1 MAASV
6 RFASKVLGR
15 PLVDT
20 RDVLNSCYTHLLHR
34 DPDAA
39 GFAGYSGFLRD
50 GGSIDHV
57 IKDIVDSDE
66 FKNIQL
72 ERQQRLVA
80 DADQDLA
87 SSTDITMIQ
96 TCDGPNYYPLLLEGR
111 QANEAYALRNGFKY
125 ECFLGIK
132 RGYFPWHACFNRII
146 MLQDMVRSGYRGWA
160 FYLDADAYVF
170 DQAFDLA
177 EYLDRHSDK
186 AFIAGAGG
194 STGEHWDINDGAF
207 LVNLGHPDARE
218 IVQRWHDHFLG
229 TPDDALRCAVNWEDV
244 PSDQPRLHEILR
256 ETPRLME
263 GLLVEVRAL
272 FNDYRSSFVRQALR
286 GHGLSIAQRA
296 EIIRR
301 DLADSVKAVQP
312 TGELVAQNG

>member
-1 MAASV
+1 MAVSV

-20 RDVLNSCYTHLLHR
+20 RDVLNSCYLQLLLR
-34 DPDAA
+34 APDAA
-39 GFAGYSGFLRD
+39 GFAGYFGFLRD

-66 FKNIQL
+66 FKNILL
-72 ERQQRLVA
+72 ERYQRLA
-80 DADQDLA
+80 ANAEQDLA
-87 SSTDITMIQ
+87 RSADITLIQ
-96 TCDGPNYYPLLLEGR
+96 TCDGPYYFPLLHEGR
-111 QANEAYALRNGFKY
+111 QANETYALRNGFKY

-146 MLQDMVRSGYRGWA
+146 MLQDMVRGGYRGWA

-170 DQAFDLA
+170 DQEFDLA
-177 EYLDRHSDK
+177 QYLERHSDK

-194 STGEHWDINDGAF
+194 ATGEGWDINDGAF
-207 LVNLGHPDARE
+207 LINLGHPSGRE
-218 IVQRWHDHFLG
+218 IIQRWHDHFLE
-229 TPDDALRCAVNWEDV
+229 TSDDALRCAVNWEDV

-256 ETPRLME
+256 ETPRLMD
-263 GLLVEVRAL
+263 GVLVEDRAL

-286 GHGLSIAQRA
+286 GHGLSIQQRV

-301 DLADSVKAVQP
+301 DLAENVKVAQP
-312 TGELVAQNG
+312 TGELVALR